1 MEAARGSMAVLLI
14 EDEALIR
21 MLLESELAELG
32 HRIAAKASNLAS
44 GLTLAKEADYQLA
57 ILDINLNGRPSFPI
71 ADAVRARGKAL
82 LFVTGYES
90 SGLTADYKGA
100 VVLQKP
106 FTPAQLSEAISSTLA
121 EPIEG
126 TYPGAYA

>member
-90 SGLTADYKGA
+90 SGLTAEYKGA

-106 FTPAQLSEAISSTLA
+106 FTPPQLSEAISSALA
-121 EPIEG
+121 EGDSRED
-126 TYPGAYA
+126 